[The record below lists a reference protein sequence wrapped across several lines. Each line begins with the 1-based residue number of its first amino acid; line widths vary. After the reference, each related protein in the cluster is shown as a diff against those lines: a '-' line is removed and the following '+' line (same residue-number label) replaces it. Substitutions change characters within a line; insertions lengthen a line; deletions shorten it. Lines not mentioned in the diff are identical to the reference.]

1 MMNKGRQG
9 AKDFDIA
16 GNFFSCGNTGKKSNS
31 ELLDEII
38 EMMDCASEDEMDVES
53 IEKKLTLL
61 QEQAPVLMDHISME
75 FLESMTEKY
84 PLLFEVS
91 KNEESA
97 KTCEPVEKKWTNHPQ
112 RFLHRFAGVSVAM
125 LCLVIAAGAVG
136 MKPVSSFLEW
146 AEGVIFLYNHPSG
159 TMEIPGN
166 DIAEYHTLEEALSD
180 NGMDSSYCPTWV
192 PEDYVLSGVD
202 VIKLDFM
209 LHFTASYESERGEL
223 FVRID
228 SVTGQE
234 WVTAEEY
241 DGTGYEFEKDGI
253 LYYITSNANH
263 IKAGW
268 QVGAESYLISG
279 QISENELVYIINS
292 IKGGGV

>member
-1 MMNKGRQG
+1 MMNKGHQG

-112 RFLHRFAGVSVAM
+112 
-125 LCLVIAAGAVG
+125 
-136 MKPVSSFLEW
+136 SSFLEW

-159 TMEIPGN
+159 TMEIPDN

-209 LHFTASYESERGEL
+209 LHFTAS
-223 FVRID
+223 
-228 SVTGQE
+228 
-234 WVTAEEY
+234 
-241 DGTGYEFEKDGI
+241 
-253 LYYITSNANH
+253 
-263 IKAGW
+263 
-268 QVGAESYLISG
+268 
-279 QISENELVYIINS
+279 
-292 IKGGGV
+292 